1 MIKSFSSQIR
11 SVVVVCKNMNASD
24 VQKLVPSLAL
34 SGCFNQTKTANGTK
48 IGINNSGKC
57 VQLKGNLFQNKE
69 IKKDS
74 KTNDN
79 GCIGEKELC
88 NKISKVASESDATTK
103 KNGWMP
109 KSKRLQLKGNG
120 NNDRDCSK
128 DDVTCT
134 LLEKVRWYLKQHYIE
149 SSKQR
154 SGSTALSTNKKT
166 TKNKPKT
173 TPRPRSIQVSNDP
186 FLVVIF
192 HYKIKRIETYKDG
205 RKIFGFFSTVS
216 IIQWLAVGN

>member
-88 NKISKVASESDATTK
+88 NKISKVASESDAEIK

-166 TKNKPKT
+166 TKNKLKT
-173 TPRPRSIQVSNDP
+173 TPRPRSIQVSNNS
-186 FLVVIF
+186 FLVVILNIINIKI
-192 HYKIKRIETYKDG
+192 YK
-205 RKIFGFFSTVS
+205 
-216 IIQWLAVGN
+216 

>member
-1 MIKSFSSQIR
+1 MINDLIIFFSNR

-57 VQLKGNLFQNKE
+57 VQLKGNLFQ
-69 IKKDS
+69 KKDYQKDS
-74 KTNDN
+74 TPNEDN

-88 NKISKVASESDATTK
+88 NKISKVASESDAKSK

-109 KSKRLQLKGNG
+109 KSKRLQLKTNS
-120 NNDRDCSK
+120 NDDRDCSK

-154 SGSTALSTNKKT
+154 SGSTALSTNRKT
-166 TKNKPKT
+166 TKNKLKT
-173 TPRPRSIQVSNDP
+173 TPRPRSIQVTY
-186 FLVVIF
+186 FL
-192 HYKIKRIETYKDG
+192 
-205 RKIFGFFSTVS
+205 S
-216 IIQWLAVGN
+216 